1 MSYGYMGAANE
12 ALFDAEQT
20 TEALLDA
27 IRTNVNSNVNSI
39 DAAAA
44 LENKLSE
51 QAASFNQCLTT
62 MANAYRKCEA
72 GEITREQA
80 MDECKP
86 CVDALK
92 SHCEA
97 LNLSGV
103 SVGSGDITEEEIAM
117 LREVITGAK
126 DIVAA
131 RKRELED
138 CPINSVAS
146 EGFMSSLYG
155 MDPATESAAT
165 TVLGSP
171 EKKSADQLYKSA
183 KKLYGLGQQDKAVEY
198 MTKAK
203 KLYEK
208 CAATAKKN
216 SKWYTAERTVVTA
229 AGNDKFKKQVTDNR
243 GAAMAI
249 HYLEDRADACQAWL
263 MKWSNRAGNADYQD
277 LKNRLKEE
285 RKAERQAHKEAKKA
299 AKHSGATE
307 GYIVTG
313 DPVYDAA
320 MEEYFDAL
328 DEFEDAC
335 ESLMDSYETELA
347 LAAAMESDGAETPDD
362 APQSPSG
369 LGARLRAAF
378 SKLKKAKASGD
389 DAAAKAAAEE
399 VKDAAQD
406 LQDEANSAEP
416 EKKKGLST
424 AAKVGLAAAG
434 AAAAVAGLTVAGQA
448 LKKNAESNN
457 TNPNQAAKLLINASN
472 QILNAKNTAVNAGKA
487 GAQYV
492 GDQYYGGKEVRRQ
505 NREAKDE
512 ATRQRGREGISR
524 NIQRGMASAQKKR
537 ENADRNAMYKANMQK
552 RREAGENRV
561 SAFMNRKK
569 LDISTDSWDISDL
582 LANMAMEA
590 NIGDIMEEEVRVQPQ
605 TGKAF
610 DDTDMQGDEMIEGA
624 EEGADCEDCEDL
636 ATEAFIAE
644 MTAED
649 GFGDD

>member
-1 MSYGYMGAANE
+1 MSYGYTGAANE

-27 IRTNVNSNVNSI
+27 IRTNVNANVNSI

-72 GEITREQA
+72 GEISREQA

-146 EGFMSSLYG
+146 EGFMSSLG
-155 MDPATESAAT
+155 EMGPATESAAT
-165 TVLGSP
+165 TVMGSP

-183 KKLYGLGQQDKAVEY
+183 KKLYGLGQPDKAVEY

-208 CAATAKKN
+208 CIATAKKN
-216 SKWYTAERTVVTA
+216 SKWYTTERTVLNAT
-229 AGNDKFKKQVTDNR
+229 GTDKFTKKVTNDR
-243 GAAMAI
+243 GAQMSIA
-249 HYLEDRADACQAWL
+249 YLEDRADACQAWL
-263 MKWSNRAGNADYQD
+263 MKWSNRAGNADYQA

-285 RKAERQAHKEAKKA
+285 RKAQRKAYKEAKKA
-299 AKHSGATE
+299 AKSGAATE
-307 GYIVTG
+307 GYIYTG
-313 DPVYDAA
+313 NVETDAA
-320 MEEYFDAL
+320 LEEYFDAL
-328 DEFEDAC
+328 DLFEDAC
-335 ESLMDSYETELA
+335 ESLMDGLEAELA
-347 LAAAMESDGAETPDD
+347 LAIATEADGADTPED
-362 APQSPSG
+362 APKSASG
-369 LGARLRAAF
+369 IGARLRAAF
-378 SKLKKAKASGD
+378 SKLKRAKASGD
-389 DAAAKAAAEE
+389 DAGAKAAAEE
-399 VKDAAQD
+399 VKEAAQD
-406 LQDEANSAEP
+406 LQEEAANAEP

-434 AAAAVAGLTVAGQA
+434 AAAAVAGLTMAGQA

-457 TNPNQAAKLLINASN
+457 TNPNQAARLLIDASN
-472 QILNAKNTAVNAGKA
+472 KIVGAKNDVVAGAKA

-512 ATRQRGREGISR
+512 QVRARGREGISR
-524 NIQRGMASAQKKR
+524 NIQRGMANAQKKR
-537 ENADRNAMYKANMQK
+537 EAEDAKAMRDSNYQK
-552 RREAGENRV
+552 RREAGEGRV
-561 SAFMNRKK
+561 SAFMNRNK
-569 LDISTDSWDISDL
+569 ISLDSWDISDL
-582 LANMAMEA
+582 LAGMAMESV
-590 NIGDIMEEEVRVQPQ
+590 IGQIMEEETRVQPQ

-610 DDTDMQGDEMIEGA
+610 DDTDLQGNEMIEDA
-624 EEGADCEDCEDL
+624 EEGCSGDDCEEL

-644 MTAED
+644 MAATD
-649 GFGDD
+649 GFDD

>member
-1 MSYGYMGAANE
+1 MSYGYTGAANE

-27 IRTNVNSNVNSI
+27 IRTNVNANVNSI

-44 LENKLSE
+44 LENKLSK

-72 GEITREQA
+72 GEISREQA

-103 SVGSGDITEEEIAM
+103 SVGSGDITEEEIVM

-146 EGFMSSLYG
+146 EGFMSSLG
-155 MDPATESAAT
+155 EMGPATESAAI
-165 TVLGSP
+165 TVMGSP

-208 CAATAKKN
+208 CIATAKKN
-216 SKWYTAERTVVTA
+216 SKWYTTERTVLNAT
-229 AGNDKFKKQVTDNR
+229 GTDKFTKKVTNDR
-243 GAAMAI
+243 GAQMTIA
-249 HYLEDRADACQAWL
+249 YLEDRADACQAWL
-263 MKWSNRAGNADYQD
+263 MKWSNRAGNADYQA
-277 LKNRLKEE
+277 LKNQLKEE
-285 RKAERQAHKEAKKA
+285 RKAERKAYKEAKKA
-299 AKHSGATE
+299 AKKAAKSGAATE
-307 GYIVTG
+307 GYIYTG
-313 DPVYDAA
+313 NVETDAA
-320 MEEYFDAL
+320 LEEYFDAL
-328 DEFEDAC
+328 DLFEDAC
-335 ESLMDSYETELA
+335 ESLMDGLEAELA
-347 LAAAMESDGAETPDD
+347 LAIATEADGADTPED
-362 APQSPSG
+362 APKSASG
-369 LGARLRAAF
+369 IGARLRAAF

-389 DAAAKAAAEE
+389 DAGAKAAAEE
-399 VKDAAQD
+399 VKEAAQD
-406 LQDEANSAEP
+406 LQEEAANAEP

-434 AAAAVAGLTVAGQA
+434 AAAAVAGLTLAGQA

-457 TNPNQAAKLLINASN
+457 TNPNQAARLLIDASN
-472 QILNAKNTAVNAGKA
+472 KIVGAKNDVVAGAKA

-512 ATRQRGREGISR
+512 QVRARGREGISR
-524 NIQRGMASAQKKR
+524 NIQRGMANAQKKR
-537 ENADRNAMYKANMQK
+537 EAEDAKAMRDSNYQK
-552 RREAGENRV
+552 RREAGEGRV
-561 SAFMNRKK
+561 SAFMNRNK
-569 LDISTDSWDISDL
+569 ISLDSWDISDL
-582 LANMAMEA
+582 LAGMAMESD
-590 NIGDIMEEEVRVQPQ
+590 IGQIMEEETRVQPQ

-610 DDTDMQGDEMIEGA
+610 DDTDLQGNEMIEDA
-624 EEGADCEDCEDL
+624 DDCEEL

-644 MTAED
+644 MAATD
-649 GFGDD
+649 GFDD

>member
-1 MSYGYMGAANE
+1 MSYGYTGAANE

-27 IRTNVNSNVNSI
+27 IRTNVNANVNSI

-72 GEITREQA
+72 GEISREQA

-146 EGFMSSLYG
+146 EGFMSSLG
-155 MDPATESAAT
+155 EMGPATESAAT
-165 TVLGSP
+165 TVMGSP

-208 CAATAKKN
+208 CIATVKKN
-216 SKWYTAERTVVTA
+216 SKWYTTERTVLNAT
-229 AGNDKFKKQVTDNR
+229 GTDKFTKKVTNDR
-243 GAAMAI
+243 GAQMSIA
-249 HYLEDRADACQAWL
+249 YLEDRADACQAWL
-263 MKWSNRAGNADYQD
+263 MKWSNRAGNADYQA

-285 RKAERQAHKEAKKA
+285 RKAQRKAYKEAKKA
-299 AKHSGATE
+299 AKSGAATE
-307 GYIVTG
+307 GYIYTG
-313 DPVYDAA
+313 NVETDAA
-320 MEEYFDAL
+320 LEEYFDAL
-328 DEFEDAC
+328 DLFEDAC
-335 ESLMDSYETELA
+335 ESLMDGLEAELA
-347 LAAAMESDGAETPDD
+347 LAIATEADGADTPED
-362 APQSPSG
+362 APKSASG
-369 LGARLRAAF
+369 IGARLRAAF
-378 SKLKKAKASGD
+378 SKLKRAKASGD
-389 DAAAKAAAEE
+389 DAGAKAAAEE
-399 VKDAAQD
+399 VKEAAQD
-406 LQDEANSAEP
+406 LQEEAANAEP

-434 AAAAVAGLTVAGQA
+434 AAAAVAGLTMAGQA

-457 TNPNQAAKLLINASN
+457 TNPNQAARLLIDASN
-472 QILNAKNTAVNAGKA
+472 KIVGAKNDVVAGAKA

-512 ATRQRGREGISR
+512 QVRARGREGISR
-524 NIQRGMASAQKKR
+524 NIQRGMANAQKKR
-537 ENADRNAMYKANMQK
+537 EAEDAKAMRDSNYQK
-552 RREAGENRV
+552 RREAGEGRV
-561 SAFMNRKK
+561 SAFMNRNK
-569 LDISTDSWDISDL
+569 ISLDSWDISDL
-582 LANMAMEA
+582 LAGMAMESA
-590 NIGDIMEEEVRVQPQ
+590 IGQIMEEETRVQPQ

-610 DDTDMQGDEMIEGA
+610 DDTDLQGNEMIEDA
-624 EEGADCEDCEDL
+624 EEGCSGDDCEEL

-644 MTAED
+644 MAATD
-649 GFGDD
+649 GFDD

>member
-1 MSYGYMGAANE
+1 MSYGYTGAANE

-27 IRTNVNSNVNSI
+27 IRTNVNANVNSI

-72 GEITREQA
+72 GEISREQA

-146 EGFMSSLYG
+146 EGFMSSLG
-155 MDPATESAAT
+155 EMGPATESAAT
-165 TVLGSP
+165 TVMGSP

-183 KKLYGLGQQDKAVEY
+183 KKLYGLGQPDKAVEY

-208 CAATAKKN
+208 CIATAKKN
-216 SKWYTAERTVVTA
+216 SKWYTTERTVLNAT
-229 AGNDKFKKQVTDNR
+229 GTDKFTKKVTNDR
-243 GAAMAI
+243 GAQMSIA
-249 HYLEDRADACQAWL
+249 YLEDRADACQAWL
-263 MKWSNRAGNADYQD
+263 MKWSNRAGNADYQA

-285 RKAERQAHKEAKKA
+285 RKAQRKAYKEAKKA
-299 AKHSGATE
+299 AKSGAATE
-307 GYIVTG
+307 GYIYTG
-313 DPVYDAA
+313 NVETDAA
-320 MEEYFDAL
+320 LEEYFDAL
-328 DEFEDAC
+328 DLFEDAC
-335 ESLMDSYETELA
+335 ESLMDGLEAELA
-347 LAAAMESDGAETPDD
+347 LAIATEADGADTPED
-362 APQSPSG
+362 APKSASG
-369 LGARLRAAF
+369 IGARLRAAF
-378 SKLKKAKASGD
+378 SKLKRAKASGD
-389 DAAAKAAAEE
+389 DAGAKAAAEE
-399 VKDAAQD
+399 VKEAAQD
-406 LQDEANSAEP
+406 LQEEAANAEP

-434 AAAAVAGLTVAGQA
+434 AAAAVAGLTMAGQA

-457 TNPNQAAKLLINASN
+457 TNPNQAARLLIDASN
-472 QILNAKNTAVNAGKA
+472 KIVGAKNDVVAGAKA

-512 ATRQRGREGISR
+512 QVRARGREGISR
-524 NIQRGMASAQKKR
+524 NIQRGMANAQKKR
-537 ENADRNAMYKANMQK
+537 EAEDAKAMRNSNYQK
-552 RREAGENRV
+552 RREAGEGRV
-561 SAFMNRKK
+561 SAFMNRNK
-569 LDISTDSWDISDL
+569 ISLDSWDISDL
-582 LANMAMEA
+582 LAGMAMESV
-590 NIGDIMEEEVRVQPQ
+590 IGQIMEEETRVQPQ

-610 DDTDMQGDEMIEGA
+610 DDTDLQGNEMIEDA
-624 EEGADCEDCEDL
+624 EEGCSGDDCEEL

-644 MTAED
+644 MAATD
-649 GFGDD
+649 GFDD

>member
-1 MSYGYMGAANE
+1 MSYGYTGAANE

-27 IRTNVNSNVNSI
+27 IRTNVNANVNSI

-72 GEITREQA
+72 GEISREQA

-146 EGFMSSLYG
+146 EGFMSSLG
-155 MDPATESAAT
+155 EMGPATESAAT
-165 TVLGSP
+165 TVMGSP

-183 KKLYGLGQQDKAVEY
+183 KKLYGLGQPDKAVEY

-208 CAATAKKN
+208 CIATAKKN
-216 SKWYTAERTVVTA
+216 SKWYTTERTVLNAT
-229 AGNDKFKKQVTDNR
+229 GTDKFTKKVTNDR
-243 GAAMAI
+243 GAQMSIA
-249 HYLEDRADACQAWL
+249 YLEDRADACQAWL
-263 MKWSNRAGNADYQD
+263 MKWSNRAGNADYQA

-285 RKAERQAHKEAKKA
+285 RKAQRKAYKEAKKA
-299 AKHSGATE
+299 AKSGAATE
-307 GYIVTG
+307 GYIYTG
-313 DPVYDAA
+313 NVETDAA
-320 MEEYFDAL
+320 LEEYFDAL
-328 DEFEDAC
+328 DLFEDAC
-335 ESLMDSYETELA
+335 ESLMDGLEAELA
-347 LAAAMESDGAETPDD
+347 LAIATEADGADTPED
-362 APQSPSG
+362 APKSASG
-369 LGARLRAAF
+369 IGARLRAAF
-378 SKLKKAKASGD
+378 SKLKRAKASGD
-389 DAAAKAAAEE
+389 DAGANAAAEE
-399 VKDAAQD
+399 VKEAAQD
-406 LQDEANSAEP
+406 LQEEAANAEP

-434 AAAAVAGLTVAGQA
+434 AAAAVAGLTMAGQA

-457 TNPNQAAKLLINASN
+457 TNPNQAARLLIDASN
-472 QILNAKNTAVNAGKA
+472 KIVGAKNDVVAGAKA

-512 ATRQRGREGISR
+512 QVRARGREGISR
-524 NIQRGMASAQKKR
+524 NIQRGMANAQKKR
-537 ENADRNAMYKANMQK
+537 EAEDAKAMRNLNYQK
-552 RREAGENRV
+552 RREAGEGRV
-561 SAFMNRKK
+561 SAFMNRNK
-569 LDISTDSWDISDL
+569 ISLDSWDISDL
-582 LANMAMEA
+582 LAGMAMESD
-590 NIGDIMEEEVRVQPQ
+590 IGQIMEEETRVQPQ

-610 DDTDMQGDEMIEGA
+610 DDTDLQGNEMIEDA
-624 EEGADCEDCEDL
+624 EEGCSGDDCEEL

-644 MTAED
+644 MAATD
-649 GFGDD
+649 GFDD

>member
-1 MSYGYMGAANE
+1 MSYGYTGAANE

-27 IRTNVNSNVNSI
+27 IRTNVNANVNSI

-72 GEITREQA
+72 GEISREQA

-146 EGFMSSLYG
+146 EGFMSSLG
-155 MDPATESAAT
+155 EMGPATESAAT
-165 TVLGSP
+165 TVMGSP

-183 KKLYGLGQQDKAVEY
+183 KKLYGLGQPDKAVEY

-208 CAATAKKN
+208 CIATAKKN
-216 SKWYTAERTVVTA
+216 SKWYTTERTVLNAT
-229 AGNDKFKKQVTDNR
+229 GTDKFTKKVTNDR
-243 GAAMAI
+243 GAQMSIA
-249 HYLEDRADACQAWL
+249 YLEDRADACQAWL
-263 MKWSNRAGNADYQD
+263 MKWSNRAGNADYQA

-285 RKAERQAHKEAKKA
+285 RKAQRKAYKEAKKA
-299 AKHSGATE
+299 AKSGAATE
-307 GYIVTG
+307 GYIYTG
-313 DPVYDAA
+313 NVETDAA
-320 MEEYFDAL
+320 LEEYFDAL
-328 DEFEDAC
+328 DLFEDAC
-335 ESLMDSYETELA
+335 ESLMDGLEAELA
-347 LAAAMESDGAETPDD
+347 LAIATEADGADTPED
-362 APQSPSG
+362 APKSASG
-369 LGARLRAAF
+369 IGARLRAAF
-378 SKLKKAKASGD
+378 SKLKRAKASGD
-389 DAAAKAAAEE
+389 DAGAKAAAEE
-399 VKDAAQD
+399 VKEAAQD
-406 LQDEANSAEP
+406 LQEEAANAEP

-434 AAAAVAGLTVAGQA
+434 AAAAVAGLTMAGQA

-457 TNPNQAAKLLINASN
+457 TNPNQAARLLIDASN
-472 QILNAKNTAVNAGKA
+472 KIVGAKNDVVAGAKA

-512 ATRQRGREGISR
+512 QVRARGREGISR
-524 NIQRGMASAQKKR
+524 NIQRGMANAQKKR
-537 ENADRNAMYKANMQK
+537 EAEDAKAMRDSNYQK
-552 RREAGENRV
+552 RREAGEGRV
-561 SAFMNRKK
+561 SAFMNRNK
-569 LDISTDSWDISDL
+569 ISLDSWDISDL
-582 LANMAMEA
+582 LAGMAMESD
-590 NIGDIMEEEVRVQPQ
+590 IGQIMEEETRVQPQ

-610 DDTDMQGDEMIEGA
+610 DDTDLQGNEMIEDA
-624 EEGADCEDCEDL
+624 EEGCSGDDCEEL

-644 MTAED
+644 MAATD
-649 GFGDD
+649 GFDD

>member
-1 MSYGYMGAANE
+1 MSYGYTGAANE

-27 IRTNVNSNVNSI
+27 IRTNVNANVNSI

-72 GEITREQA
+72 GEISREQA

-146 EGFMSSLYG
+146 EGFMSSLG
-155 MDPATESAAT
+155 EMGPATESAAT
-165 TVLGSP
+165 TVMGSP

-208 CAATAKKN
+208 CIATAKKN
-216 SKWYTAERTVVTA
+216 SKWYTAERTVLIAT
-229 AGNDKFKKQVTDNR
+229 GTDKFTKKVTNDR
-243 GAAMAI
+243 GAQMSIA
-249 HYLEDRADACQAWL
+249 YLEDRADACQAWL
-263 MKWSNRAGNADYQD
+263 MKWSNRAGNADYQA

-285 RKAERQAHKEAKKA
+285 RKAQRKAYKEAKKA
-299 AKHSGATE
+299 AKSGAATE
-307 GYIVTG
+307 GYIYTG
-313 DPVYDAA
+313 NVETDAA
-320 MEEYFDAL
+320 LEEYFDAL
-328 DEFEDAC
+328 DLFEDAC
-335 ESLMDSYETELA
+335 ESLMDGLEAELA
-347 LAAAMESDGAETPDD
+347 LAIATEADGADTPED
-362 APQSPSG
+362 APKSASG
-369 LGARLRAAF
+369 IGARLRAAF
-378 SKLKKAKASGD
+378 SKLKRAKASGD
-389 DAAAKAAAEE
+389 DAGAKAAAEE
-399 VKDAAQD
+399 VKEAAQD
-406 LQDEANSAEP
+406 LQEEAANAEP

-434 AAAAVAGLTVAGQA
+434 AAAAVAGLTMAGQA

-457 TNPNQAAKLLINASN
+457 TNPNQAARLLIDASN
-472 QILNAKNTAVNAGKA
+472 KIVGAKNAVVAGVKA

-512 ATRQRGREGISR
+512 QVRARGREGISR
-524 NIQRGMASAQKKR
+524 QKKR
-537 ENADRNAMYKANMQK
+537 KAEDAKAMRKSNYQK
-552 RREAGENRV
+552 RREAGEGRV
-561 SAFMNRKK
+561 SAFMNRNK
-569 LDISTDSWDISDL
+569 ISLDSWDISDL
-582 LANMAMEA
+582 LAGMAMESD
-590 NIGDIMEEEVRVQPQ
+590 IGQIMEEETRVQPQ

-610 DDTDMQGDEMIEGA
+610 DDTDLQGNEMIEDA
-624 EEGADCEDCEDL
+624 EEGCSGDDCEEL

-644 MTAED
+644 MAATD
-649 GFGDD
+649 GFDD